1 MRATAFALLISL
13 LVSAPGHA
21 QGPSAASQAI
31 ASTGLVL
38 SEATLGILL
47 DGGALVLDS
56 VEVAASAGSS
66 VVISTTAGV
75 SVTLQ
80 VSTEAAARLL
90 KLAGK
95 AVERVAISGGSLLQV
110 SGEII
115 CFIPSTLASKH
126 LHRRALSS

>member
-1 MRATAFALLISL
+1 MRASVYVLFISL
-13 LVSAPGHA
+13 LVSAPGYA

-31 ASTGLVL
+31 ASTGLTL

-56 VEVAASAGSS
+56 VEVAANVGSS
-66 VVISTTAGV
+66 VVITTTAGV
-75 SVTLQ
+75 SVPLK
-80 VSTEAAARLL
+80 VSTEVAARLL

-95 AVERVAISGGSLLQV
+95 AVERVAISGGWLLQV

-115 CFIPSTLASKH
+115 CFVPSALASTQI
-126 LHRRALSS
+126 HRRVLSE